1 MKNKQTTLTS
11 TIPLTLISYIQQ
23 NKWSIHYSCSKVYTV
38 MFLYPLLRIT
48 GPYYLDWMTSVSKKQ
63 LDKHTDIGATF
74 TTILLNERRYPMDQ
88 HCANKSYIT
97 NLQITHTLHN
107 HTYKLILV
115 VQNIFFLHALQL
127 MDYSHPVIT
136 KIHAILQILRIKH

>member
-1 MKNKQTTLTS
+1 
-11 TIPLTLISYIQQ
+11 
-23 NKWSIHYSCSKVYTV
+23 
-38 MFLYPLLRIT
+38 
-48 GPYYLDWMTSVSKKQ
+48 MTSVGKKQ

-107 HTYKLILV
+107 HTYKPNLAL
-115 VQNIFFLHALQL
+115 QNILSLHASQL

-136 KIHAILQILRIKH
+136 KIHAILQILWIKH

>member
-1 MKNKQTTLTS
+1 
-11 TIPLTLISYIQQ
+11 
-23 NKWSIHYSCSKVYTV
+23 
-38 MFLYPLLRIT
+38 
-48 GPYYLDWMTSVSKKQ
+48 MTSVSKKQ

-74 TTILLNERRYPMDQ
+74 TTILLNERRYPIDQ

-107 HTYKLILV
+107 HTYKLNLAL
-115 VQNIFFLHALQL
+115 QNILSLHALQL